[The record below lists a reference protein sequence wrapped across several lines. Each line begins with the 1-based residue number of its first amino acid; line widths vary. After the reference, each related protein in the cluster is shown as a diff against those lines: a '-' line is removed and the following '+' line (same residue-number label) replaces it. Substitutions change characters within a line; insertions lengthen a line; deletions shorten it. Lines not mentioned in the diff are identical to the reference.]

1 MGLNWSA
8 IGVGAT
14 VIIAAFTAQQCT
26 NEQISSLRKEV
37 KQDVSSLRKE
47 DREDAALLRKDI
59 GGNVSLL
66 RTEVRAGISQLR
78 GEIRDGI
85 SLLRKEVREDAA
97 LLRKELRG
105 EIASLRTDIAR
116 VGGGGKLGWVI
127 TPSGTTSVFLK
138 ELFGEKFKDVPI
150 QIEVQPVKTPKKTP

>member
-47 DREDAALLRKDI
+47 
-59 GGNVSLL
+59 
-66 RTEVRAGISQLR
+66 
-78 GEIRDGI
+78 
-85 SLLRKEVREDAA
+85 VREDAA
-97 LLRKELRG
+97 LLRKELRE

-116 VGGGGKLGWVI
+116 VGGRG
-127 TPSGTTSVFLK
+127 
-138 ELFGEKFKDVPI
+138 
-150 QIEVQPVKTPKKTP
+150 